1 MPLNYDGGTVLA
13 AMSGVVTLSSAA
25 VALYVRA
32 TRAELSTQIE
42 KTRAEVIAHINTSYV
57 RKEQCALREE
67 GMREL
72 LDSIRREAGL
82 GE

>member
-1 MPLNYDGGTVLA
+1 MINFDGGTILA
-13 AMSGVVTLSSAA
+13 AMSGIVTISSTA
-25 VALYVRA
+25 VGLYVRA

-42 KTRAEVIAHINTSYV
+42 KTKADIITHINTSYV
-57 RKEQCALREE
+57 RKDHCALREE

-72 LDSIRREAGL
+72 LEGIRREAHL